1 MHVPNVWL
9 IVRCPINMASR
20 PKSTSTRA
28 TRKRKAPTS
37 SSPVPIISVPA
48 QEDSAGAIPA
58 ATISAITKTVTAAVL
73 EELRKPPAPLTSE
86 PTLSSCEPAAAAG
99 SSATQA
105 RDAPAVIPPNTSSD
119 YGHTE
124 TDCQVPD
131 SRPTGRCSSNR
142 SSQPLG
148 TTQLLPVIEHLLT
161 ASLAP
166 SSRNIYDRALKYFQE
181 FAVASQFDPFSQHL
195 CPSHISLFVAHLYY
209 HKFSPRTI
217 STYLSAIAYV
227 HKLLHR
233 SDPTASFLV
242 KKVVAGAYRLAPSMD
257 MRLPITVPIL
267 DRLIQAVVHTAT
279 TAYYR
284 VLFQAMFLFAF
295 NTFARVGEITMTGN
309 NQNNLLL
316 SDVQLEQPSSGLV
329 INVFFSRFKH
339 NPNNARHKIS
349 FGHGPTKSSAA
360 KALHDYLLLRG
371 SNSGPLF
378 VIPGNTPVPRP
389 LFDRQLHRSSFL

>member
-1 MHVPNVWL
+1 M
-9 IVRCPINMASR
+9 
-20 PKSTSTRA
+20 
-28 TRKRKAPTS
+28 
-37 SSPVPIISVPA
+37 
-48 QEDSAGAIPA
+48 
-58 ATISAITKTVTAAVL
+58 
-73 EELRKPPAPLTSE
+73 
-86 PTLSSCEPAAAAG
+86 
-99 SSATQA
+99 
-105 RDAPAVIPPNTSSD
+105 
-119 YGHTE
+119 
-124 TDCQVPD
+124 
-131 SRPTGRCSSNR
+131 
-142 SSQPLG
+142 
-148 TTQLLPVIEHLLT
+148 
-161 ASLAP
+161 
-166 SSRNIYDRALKYFQE
+166 
-181 FAVASQFDPFSQHL
+181 
-195 CPSHISLFVAHLYY
+195 YY

-389 LFDRQLHRSSFL
+389 LFDRQLHRCLAFCKLDSTCYKGHSFRIGAASYAAEQGYSDAKICSMGRWHSSAFRKYIRANSVM